1 MDVLEHAL
9 RYAKNGYRV
18 IPIGRAQKSPPIG
31 KWQELATTDPD
42 TITAWWSGPYK
53 GCGIGIV
60 TGRWNGRTLFVL
72 DIDDREGKSGSDTL
86 HDLERQHGPL
96 PDTLSTQ
103 TGSGGRHLYFVT
115 DETIP
120 NSASLLGPG
129 IDIRGHGGQVLAPPT
144 IHPNGKPYEWM
155 IDSPKQPAEAPAWLV
170 TLLQRQQTPPAPSVT
185 QTDQRDPFLHDDP
198 KDSPAA
204 RYNDSTTW
212 EQLLAADGWHCTRID
227 ASGEKHWVRP
237 GKDAREGTSATTGW
251 QGKDICRVF
260 TTSITNLPP
269 GAYSRFGYT
278 AAMHY
283 NGDRSAFARELSKTQ
298 LPATP
303 PIKQAEELAESI
315 FINWS
320 TFWTQDFKAEE
331 WIAKPIIP
339 RHHHVAMYAK
349 GGTGK
354 SLVALWLAYRL
365 ATGQELFGETQPP
378 LNILYIDYE
387 MSQQLLHERLKEMG
401 ATPDTDL
408 TMLHYALLPPLHP
421 LDTADGAKQI
431 CDIARLVQAELV
443 IIDTFG
449 RAVQGEENSSDT
461 IRNYYRHTG
470 LALKAEGR
478 GVLRIDHA
486 GKDAARGQRGS
497 SGKNDDVDLVW
508 ELLRD
513 DSGLTIKRHKH
524 RHQWIPER
532 VHMQLGKGH
541 DFITIGTKGRD
552 TWDVA
557 LEVLTKLGVAQ
568 LSQNQAYAKVKSHF
582 ADMKQDMPFNE
593 RQFRAAYKHIVDQVT
608 QQAAEQG
615 LSETF

>member
-1 MDVLEHAL
+1 MEILEHAL
-9 RYAKNGYRV
+9 RYARNGYRV
-18 IPIGRAQKSPPIG
+18 IPIGRGQKSPPIP
-31 KWQELATTDPD
+31 KWQEVATTDPD
-42 TITAWWSGPYK
+42 TITAWWSGPYR
-53 GCGIGIV
+53 GCGIGIA
-60 TGRWNGRTLFVL
+60 TGTWNGRTLFVL
-72 DIDDREGKSGSDTL
+72 DIDDRDGKSGSDTL
-86 HDLERQHGPL
+86 HDLEQRHGQL
-96 PDTLSTQ
+96 PETLSVQ
-103 TGSGGRHLYFVT
+103 TGSGGRHLYYVT
-115 DETIP
+115 DQPIP

-144 IHPNGKPYEWM
+144 IHPNGKPYAWM
-155 IDSPKQPAEAPAWLV
+155 IDSPKHPADAPQWLI
-170 TLLQRQQTPPAPSVT
+170 TLLQRQHTPPTPAT
-185 QTDQRDPFLHDDP
+185 TNTDHHDPFLHDDP

-212 EQLLAADGWHCTRID
+212 EQLLAADGWHCVRID

-237 GKDAREGTSATTGW
+237 GKDQREGTSATTGW
-251 QGKDICRVF
+251 QGQDMLRVF

-278 AAMHY
+278 AAVHY
-283 NGDRSAFARELSKTQ
+283 NGDRSAFARELTKTQ
-298 LPATP
+298 LPTTP

-339 RHHHVAMYAK
+339 RHHHVAMFAK

-354 SLVALWLAYRL
+354 SLVALWIAYRL
-365 ATGQELFGETQPP
+365 ATGQELFNETQTPF
-378 LNILYIDYE
+378 NILYVDYE
-387 MSQQLLHERLKEMG
+387 MSQQLLHERLTQMG

-408 TMLHYALLPPLHP
+408 SRLHYALLPPFNP
-421 LDTADGAKQI
+421 LDTAEGAKQI

-513 DSGLTIKRHKH
+513 DTGLTIKRHKH

-532 VHMQLGKGH
+532 VHMTLGTGH
-541 DFITIGTKGRD
+541 DFLTLGTKGRE
-552 TWDVA
+552 TFEVA
-557 LEVLTKLGVAQ
+557 LEVIYKLDLVKLT
-568 LSQNQAYAKVKSHF
+568 QNQAVARIKAHY
-582 ADMKQDMPFNE
+582 QDQKTEMPFNE
-593 RQFRAAYKHIVDQVT
+593 KQFRAAHRK
-608 QQAAEQG
+608 AAEQAEAQAHERA
-615 LSETF
+615 LDEQF

>member
-18 IPIGRAQKSPPIG
+18 IPIGRAQKSPPIA

-53 GCGIGIV
+53 GCGIGIA
-60 TGRWNGRTLFVL
+60 TGKWNGRTLFVL

-86 HDLERQHGPL
+86 HDLEQQHGPL
-96 PDTLSTQ
+96 PDTLSVQ
-103 TGSGGRHLYFVT
+103 TGSGGRHLYYVT
-115 DETIP
+115 DEPIP

-144 IHPNGKPYEWM
+144 IHPNGRPYTWM
-155 IDSPKQPAEAPAWLV
+155 LDAPKTPAEAPPWLI
-170 TLLQRQQTPPAPSVT
+170 TLLHRQAPAPTPQQV
-185 QTDQRDPFLHDDP
+185 RDVFLHEDT

-212 EQLLAADGWHCTRID
+212 DQLLSADGWHCTRID

-237 GKDAREGTSATTGW
+237 GKDHREGTSATTGW
-251 QGKDICRVF
+251 QGHDICRVF
-260 TTSITNLPP
+260 TTAITNLPP

-283 NGDRSAFARELSKTQ
+283 NNDRSAFARELIKTQ
-298 LPATP
+298 LPPTP
-303 PIKQAEELAESI
+303 PVKQAEELAESI

-354 SLVALWLAYRL
+354 SLLALWLAYRL

-378 LNILYIDYE
+378 FSILYVDYE
-387 MSQQLLHERLKEMG
+387 MSQQLLHERLTQMG
-401 ATPDTDL
+401 ATADTDL
-408 TMLHYALLPPLHP
+408 TNLHYALLPPLNP
-421 LDTADGAKQI
+421 LDTAEGAKQI

-513 DSGLTIKRHKH
+513 DTGLTIKRHKH

-532 VHMQLGKGH
+532 VHMTLGTGH
-541 DFITIGTKGRD
+541 DFLTLGTKGRE

-557 LEVLTKLGVAQ
+557 LEVIHRLDAVKLT
-568 LSQNQAYAKVKSHF
+568 QNQAVARIKAHYTETKTE
-582 ADMKQDMPFNE
+582 MPFTEKQLRTAHKHAVTEAEAQANE
-593 RQFRAAYKHIVDQVT
+593 
-608 QQAAEQG
+608 QALYEK
-615 LSETF
+615 F